1 MFRKQTKKCYK
12 FEPLKRCKADLC
24 IKLKCRWTTLGEILL
39 KFSIALITRMSL
51 GQWRWGSSQTHGW
64 ASCDR
69 NYTVGAFLPNRR
81 GGLVTQAG
89 LDDSFAGKGWC
100 RESIITPGGSWGL
113 KHQRISIKEVSV
125 WGLGRGRRMVKVAEE
140 GGSPYCPNSDWE
152 QEEGSGLALCLHL
165 LWRSWL
171 LGGDGEGGGR
181 DGEAV
186 DSSSCVNKVSG
197 T

>member
-1 MFRKQTKKCYK
+1 MF
-12 FEPLKRCKADLC
+12 
-24 IKLKCRWTTLGEILL
+24 
-39 KFSIALITRMSL
+39 L
-51 GQWRWGSSQTHGW
+51 GQRRWGSSQTRGW

-69 NYTVGAFLPNRR
+69 NYTVGTFLPNRR

-89 LDDSFAGKGWC
+89 LDDSFAGKGWW

-125 WGLGRGRRMVKVAEE
+125 QGSGRGRMVKVAEE

-152 QEEGSGLALCLHL
+152 QEEGSGLALCLQL

-171 LGGDGEGGGR
+171 LGGMAKEGREMGR
-181 DGEAV
+181 LLTLHLVWTKSRAH
-186 DSSSCVNKVSG
+186 SPLFSRLS
-197 T
+197 